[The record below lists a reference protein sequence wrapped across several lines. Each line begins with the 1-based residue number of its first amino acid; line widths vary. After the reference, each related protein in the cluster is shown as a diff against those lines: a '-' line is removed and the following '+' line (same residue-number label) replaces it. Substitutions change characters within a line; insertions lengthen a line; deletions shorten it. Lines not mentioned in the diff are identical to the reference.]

1 MVQYHYTNNIAI
13 IGACGP
19 ITVPLFGQLL
29 QESVDITQTLSMVNI
44 SVGDSVLVRCAEGY
58 ELVFKDSNTLL
69 GAAQSTTMCTD
80 RGTWL
85 PADINN
91 LNCVKQSGKL
101 YV

>member
-1 MVQYHYTNNIAI
+1 MVQYHYTDIMTI

-19 ITVPLFGQLL
+19 VTVPLFGQLL
-29 QESVDITQTLSMVNI
+29 LENVDITQTLSAVNI
-44 SVGDSVLVRCAEGY
+44 SVGDRVVVQCAEGY

-69 GAAQSTTMCTD
+69 GASQSTTMCTD

-85 PADINN
+85 PANINN

-101 YV
+101 